1 LKFYADVHRSKRND
15 EGYRI
20 TYTTD
25 GTAFKHVDSLGE
37 IPAEPGDK
45 LFMDTI
51 PPQHT
56 DGAIELLRRGVEVYY
71 LRRLTLLRKMRGE
84 HKLPKSARGD
94 IKALM
99 SIEERWFR
107 RVTEDF
113 LVMRRMITTYKT
125 MTRTHQQL
133 LNKYKALSETE
144 KEVLRPVIKSLEVQM
159 EEVARMIVE
168 EAGKRYPAYNRLVD
182 ELGIR
187 GNIKAQEALAE
198 LITYLD
204 PFKGFRKTRNLLGLF
219 KPIRGGR
226 KIYSGHLRRAL
237 QKLTASANNIRTCEL
252 TAKKEKEILSRIWRT
267 YRMEALGEAGH
278 TGAGIKPGG
287 RYDEVFNAH
296 PTIGCC
302 DALFNVRPPTGFPR
316 CRTDGQA
323 TPPPSFPIRMKLFR
337 GPSQTP

>member
-1 LKFYADVHRSKRND
+1 LKFYADVHRTKRNG

-25 GTAFKHVDSLGE
+25 GITFKHIDSFSE
-37 IPAEPGDK
+37 IPAGPGDR

-56 DGAIELLRRGVEVYY
+56 DGAIELLRKGVEIYY
-71 LRRLTLLRKMRGE
+71 LRRLTLIEKMRRE

-113 LVMRRMITTYKT
+113 LVMRRMITAYRT

-133 LNKYKALSETE
+133 LNKYKALSDVE
-144 KEVLRPVIKSLEVQM
+144 KEVLKSTIKSLEVQM
-159 EEVARMIVE
+159 EELAKQIAE
-168 EAGKRYPAYNRLVD
+168 EACKRYPAYNRLVD
-182 ELGIR
+182 GLGIR
-187 GNIKAQEALAE
+187 GNIKSQEALAE

-204 PFKGFRKTRNLLGLF
+204 PSKGFRKTRNLLGLF

-237 QKLTASANNIRTCEL
+237 QRLTASANNNTSFRL
-252 TAKKEKEILSRIWRT
+252 TA
-267 YRMEALGEAGH
+267 RME
-278 TGAGIKPGG
+278 KGG
-287 RYDEVFNAH
+287 VIESLED
-296 PTIGCC
+296 I
-302 DALFNVRPPTGFPR
+302 
-316 CRTDGQA
+316 
-323 TPPPSFPIRMKLFR
+323 
-337 GPSQTP
+337 